1 MNCNKCNSILPD
13 GVKFCP
19 SCGTAVLVGAPSAPV
34 FEAAPAQKFVCE
46 KCGLEVP
53 AGAKFCSVCGG
64 AAKAQGAASAVG
76 VGSMGSA
83 VSLDKPTVSDGL
95 VSAMNSAAN
104 SVPTPSV
111 GVPTPSNSVPAPSA
125 VPMPSNSGIAAPS
138 SFASGASS
146 FTNAAPAAPSAPA
159 FAPSANAADMSGS
172 PSNIGTLPNYNGGA
186 ATAEKPVKK
195 KHKGTVAIVIVGLI
209 AAILGTLAILFFTNR
224 ASVLSTIMGKS
235 KYAAMVEGNHIKKI
249 TEQIDMPALAEGIKA
264 GSGAVQM
271 ITAVNPDMSS
281 LTRNFYSSG
290 RVSSAT
296 APMMYVGSYGNDMAI
311 DLSSLEKVYAE
322 LLRETYGKNS
332 VSGSLSAN
340 IQLGDS
346 LKSIIE
352 DELSYYYYY
361 DFNQFDE
368 ILDYVNNTSLTYR
381 VSAQDDAMAVSMG
394 TEGKLTV
401 NTKVLLNGQ
410 DIYISLPFVS
420 DKAVKLTF
428 DKPTDNDY
436 SFDID
441 VKPLELD
448 AEELERIVGDIIKI
462 YLDHYKELEIEMEK
476 GEITAAGVTAS
487 GKLITAEFSLK
498 DLYELIVDVAEYL
511 ENDDYLA
518 EKIVEFANNCGFDID
533 KSDYADAIEDLI
545 DELDYDE
552 DSKNKLII
560 ETVINNSGEV
570 LAKTYTAVNGGDK
583 ATLSFASTK
592 EQSGIEA
599 KAEDVKISLLNE
611 KEDESNGSCTLK
623 VTADGKTVSLA
634 LRYSDVKTAEFCGRE
649 LMTGTFDLTMKL
661 PDDFK
666 DMLDTDS
673 FAALNGSKLTLS
685 ISANGSD
692 SLETSVSVKSNGYIE
707 ATVTETVSVA
717 DNSSDLNVP
726 SGAIDLTSMMK
737 GEYLDDNT
745 ADEFA
750 QLVKDVVTK
759 LIDMGLPI
767 DPDILDDIDPSDLT
781 GKVSREDI
789 NEITEEIDYWLEYIQ
804 EEMEYCINNGY
815 LEEYMTFN
823 SAKNKLTELANR
835 INAKNYSMTWDEYY
849 EFYDEFLEIYW
860 DLP

>member
-1 MNCNKCNSILPD
+1 MPD
-13 GVKFCP
+13 DVKFCP
-19 SCGTAVLVGAPSAPV
+19 NCGTAVSIGADSVPT
-34 FEAAPAQKFVCE
+34 FEAAPVQKNVCE
-46 KCGLEVP
+46 KCGLELPV
-53 AGAKFCSVCGG
+53 GANFCTICGG
-64 AAKAQGAASAVG
+64 AAKAVSSENTN
-76 VGSMGSA
+76 SMGSA

-104 SVPTPSV
+104 NVPMPTV
-111 GVPTPSNSVPAPSA
+111 GVPTPLNSVPTPSA

-138 SFASGASS
+138 SFAGEAPS
-146 FTNAAPAAPSAPA
+146 FTNAAPAAPAAPS

-186 ATAEKPVKK
+186 AAAEKPVKK
-195 KHKGTVAIVIVGLI
+195 KHKGTVALVIVGLI
-209 AAILGTLAILFFTNR
+209 VALLGTLAILFFTNR
-224 ASVLSTIMGKS
+224 ASVLSTVMGKS

-249 TEQIDMPALAEGIKA
+249 TDQIDMPALAEGIKA

-290 RVSSAT
+290 SVSTST
-296 APMMYVGSYGNDMAI
+296 APMMYVGGYGSDMAA
-311 DLSSLEKVYAE
+311 DLSSLEKMYAE
-322 LLRETYGKNS
+322 LLQEAYGKNS

-352 DELSYYYYY
+352 DELYYYYYY
-361 DFNQFDE
+361 DFDQFDE
-368 ILDYVNNTSLTYR
+368 ILDYVNNTTLTYR
-381 VSAQDDAMAVSMG
+381 VSAQDDAMAVAMG
-394 TEGKLTV
+394 TDGKLTV

-410 DIYISLPFVS
+410 DIYISLPFIS
-420 DKAVKLTF
+420 DKAIKLTF
-428 DKPTDNDY
+428 DKPSADDN

-448 AEELERIVGDIIKI
+448 ADELERIVGDIIKI

-487 GKLITAEFSLK
+487 GKLITAEFSVK

-511 ENDDYLA
+511 EDDDYLA

-560 ETVINNSGEV
+560 ETVINNKGDV
-570 LAKTYTAVNGGDK
+570 LAKNYTAVDGK
-583 ATLSFASTK
+583 YKTSLSFASTK
-592 EQSGIEA
+592 EQDGIEA
-599 KAEDVKISLLNE
+599 KTEDFKISLLNE
-611 KEDESNGSCTLK
+611 KEDDQNGSCTLK

-634 LRYSDVKTAEFCGRE
+634 LKYTDVKTTEFCGRE
-649 LMTGTFDLTMKL
+649 IMTGKYDLTMKL
-661 PDDFK
+661 PEDFK
-666 DMLDTDS
+666 DMLDKDS
-673 FAALNGSKLTLS
+673 FAALNGSKLSLS
-685 ISANGSD
+685 VTAKGSD
-692 SLETSVSVKSNGYIE
+692 SLETTVSVKSNGYIE
-707 ATVTETVSVA
+707 ASVTETVSVTN
-717 DNSSDLNVP
+717 DTSDLNVP
-726 SGAIDLTSMMK
+726 SDAIDLTPMMS
-737 GEYLDDNT
+737 GDYLDDNA
-745 ADEFA
+745 ADELTKLA
-750 QLVKDVVTK
+750 KDVVTK

-781 GKVSREDI
+781 GKVAKDDI
-789 NEITEEIDYWLEYIQ
+789 DELIDEIDYNLEYIQ
-804 EEMEYCINNGY
+804 EEMQYSIDNGY
-815 LEEYMTFN
+815 LEYYMTLN
-823 SAKNKLTELANR
+823 SAKNKFLDLSDR
-835 INAKNYSMTWDEYY
+835 IKAKNYSMTWDEYY

-860 DLP
+860 SF